1 MNNMINLIVY
11 LIILLGF
18 SWLIFENI
26 RLRSKFNKS
35 VATLFQVYI
44 DKNISDDLF
53 KKALEEKV
61 YADEAVKESQEA
73 FINFL
78 NQSREWAFKY
88 IEDTQAVINKFIINV
103 EPDIVYFNK
112 YGDSLGAK
120 PNYDSMK
127 RISEAFEELK
137 TVLPEPDKS
146 DTLG

>member
-1 MNNMINLIVY
+1 MFELIIYLIV
-11 LIILLGF
+11 ILAF
-18 SWLIFENI
+18 SWLIFENL

-44 DKNISDDLF
+44 DKNISDDIA

-88 IEDTQAVINKFIINV
+88 IEETQTVINKFIIDV
-103 EPDIVYFNK
+103 EPDILYFDK
-112 YGDSLGAK
+112 YGDTVGSK
-120 PNYDSMK
+120 PNYDSMR
-127 RISEAFEELK
+127 RISEAFKQLK
-137 TVLPEPDKS
+137 TVLPDPEES

>member
-1 MNNMINLIVY
+1 MIDLIVY
-11 LIILLGF
+11 LVIILGF

-26 RLRSKFNKS
+26 RLKTKFNKS

-44 DKNISDDLF
+44 DKNISDDVA

-61 YADEAVKESQEA
+61 YADKAVKESQEA

-88 IEDTQAVINKFIINV
+88 IEETQTIINKFIIDI
-103 EPDIVYFNK
+103 EPDILYFDQ
-112 YGDSLGAK
+112 YGDGLGAK

-127 RISEAFEELK
+127 RISEAFKKLK